1 MKNTIKI
8 IMFITIAAIIYMRL
22 SYLFIPKLNIKK
34 YGMYNTSMYELLAEK
49 QNTIDTIVLGDSLVY
64 SAISPMEIYSKHG
77 YTVFDCA
84 EPAQIM
90 SDAYEYYKIAIDSQ
104 NPKIVII
111 EPNMFFRDPKE
122 KPWFNKT
129 LKILKNVFP
138 LVKYHNNWKNLFFG
152 KNWGHINKGYIKIL
166 HTKSGFEYDY
176 MAEELNDNPYV
187 KGKYKAIIPS
197 KNNIYIKKIIE
208 DCKKRNIKVLLLGV
222 PSQRCWNYEKHKV
235 IMKLSKQYGVEYIN
249 LNLDDRIDI
258 DWKKE
263 TKDRGNHLNY
273 LGAKKVSEFLG
284 NYLNSTNIV
293 ESHKHKKGYEGWD
306 QVLKTYMKS

>member
-8 IMFITIAAIIYMRL
+8 IMFITIAAIIYMGL

-129 LKILKNVFP
+129 LKILKN
-138 LVKYHNNWKNLFFG
+138 
-152 KNWGHINKGYIKIL
+152 
-166 HTKSGFEYDY
+166 TMD
-176 MAEELNDNPYV
+176 
-187 KGKYKAIIPS
+187 
-197 KNNIYIKKIIE
+197 
-208 DCKKRNIKVLLLGV
+208 
-222 PSQRCWNYEKHKV
+222 
-235 IMKLSKQYGVEYIN
+235 
-249 LNLDDRIDI
+249 
-258 DWKKE
+258 
-263 TKDRGNHLNY
+263 
-273 LGAKKVSEFLG
+273 
-284 NYLNSTNIV
+284 
-293 ESHKHKKGYEGWD
+293 
-306 QVLKTYMKS
+306 